1 MRAPV
6 GPDALEGVEEQAQLT
21 LPSDELRAH
30 RREAARL
37 LGHGAARPHGAERG
51 DRIRLALRRDR
62 PARRVFDGRARE
74 RLRERTD
81 DDLVRLRPLLQ
92 PSRDVHRIA
101 GHEELLLASAAC
113 DGLA

>member
-1 MRAPV
+1 GDARAIRQDAAAQQARLAARRDAGERLADQTRFSDARVTHEREEMRAPV

-51 DRIRLALRRDR
+51 DRIR
-62 PARRVFDGRARE
+62 
-74 RLRERTD
+74 
-81 DDLVRLRPLLQ
+81 
-92 PSRDVHRIA
+92 
-101 GHEELLLASAAC
+101 
-113 DGLA
+113 